1 MFVFV
6 GIILMSSATILPKG
20 FEAYASTVEAWEF
33 NGLVDILAMSP
44 TKDVS
49 GDTFDDVVVATKN
62 SIHLVNGATG
72 KEIWTY
78 TTNGSYAWIATASLP
93 SLDVNED
100 GKPEAL
106 VVAADNK
113 VMLLDGAS
121 GRQVWNFSGSGSTY
135 KPDDVCYSS
144 ARSVHL
150 VQGIDSDKLP
160 DVVVVSGSGDQCP
173 KDDRFAA
180 IALSAK
186 NGKKIWE
193 YVHDEDYHG
202 LKDGTKASSPAAVVD
217 INGDGILD
225 IAIVDDHGI
234 LYIINGSTGN
244 VIETNELDL
253 SGQIWNLM
261 IVPDV
266 SGDNIDDVMAFEF
279 IDGAGGPDY
288 ASVNAIN
295 LASAEV
301 LWQVKAGDGLYEGG
315 ALYSA
320 TWLASGSATQPA
332 IHVALTQRI
341 ENDLDLL
348 LLDGRTGQEIWR
360 FSLGDDKSRNDLAKY
375 YPVTTVPD
383 LNGNDYDEIAVGSID
398 SMIHLLDEKDAMTIW
413 SHSVEGG
420 GSLITS
426 IAAKEDQRYILVA
439 DKESRVNALGGLTRI
454 NTDLTIDASAKA
466 ITVPHK
472 VTISGTLSPPLP
484 GQVVQLRYTDP
495 TGFVITRPL
504 VISQDGSYT
513 DVIEPEAIGSWR
525 VSANFAGKGYYTSSQ
540 SPTITFTV
548 ANVTKNSVYNVE
560 VKSPDDNAS
569 VSYPVVYL
577 IEGGQVTSMSIDK
590 EQKSLNIAVSPSTQ
604 GGTLRVELQRS
615 VIEAFASSY
624 KVYLDGKT
632 ANFNELEQP
641 DEQTRILSIPFPA
654 DAKQIQIIGTY
665 VVPEFSILAPIV
677 LALTIMGA
685 IVAIAI
691 QNRGLISKLK

>member
-1 MFVFV
+1 
-6 GIILMSSATILPKG
+6 MSSATILLKG

-33 NGLVDILAMSP
+33 KGLGDILAMSP

-49 GDTFDDVVVATKN
+49 GDTFEDLVVATQN

-72 KEIWTY
+72 KGIWTY
-78 TTNGSYAWIATASLP
+78 TTNGSYAWIAVVSSP

-106 VVAADNK
+106 VVAADNI
-113 VMLLDGAS
+113 VMLLNGAS
-121 GRQVWNFSGSGSTY
+121 GEQVWNFSGSGSPY
-135 KPDDVCYSS
+135 RPDDVCYPS

-150 VQGIDSDKLP
+150 VPGIDIDKLP
-160 DVVVVSGSGDQCP
+160 DIVVVSGSGDQCP

-202 LKDGTKASSPAAVVD
+202 LKDGSKASSPAATVD

-253 SGQIWNLM
+253 SGQIWNLI

-288 ASVNAIN
+288 ASVDAIN

-320 TWLASGSATQPA
+320 TWLVSGSATQPA

-341 ENDLDLL
+341 EKDLDLL
-348 LLDGRTGQEIWR
+348 LLDGRTGQEVWR

-439 DKESRVNALGGLTRI
+439 DKESRVNALGALTRI

-472 VTISGTLSPPLP
+472 VIISGSLSPPLP

-504 VISQDGSYT
+504 VIAQDGSYT
-513 DVIEPEAIGSWR
+513 DMIEPEAIGSWR

-548 ANVTKNSVYNVE
+548 ANVTKNSIYKVE
-560 VKSPDDNAS
+560 VKSPDDNTS

-577 IEGGQVTSMSIDK
+577 IEGGQVNSMSIDRQ
-590 EQKSLNIAVSPSTQ
+590 QKSLNIAVSPSTQ

-624 KVYLDGKT
+624 KVYLDGKA

-641 DEQTRILSIPFPA
+641 DEQTRILSIPFSA

-665 VVPEFSILAPIV
+665 VVPEFSAVAPIV
-677 LALTIMGA
+677 LALAIVIT